1 MGILSVVKS
10 NLLPKIILL
19 HESLDAKVRDDLI
32 VIAHVNNLNSWFQPV
47 LGYSHFTP
55 EHLTQSH

>member
-1 MGILSVVKS
+1 MVKS
-10 NLLPKIILL
+10 NLLPRIILL

-32 VIAHVNNLNSWFQPV
+32 MIAHVNNPNSWFQPV

-55 EHLTQSH
+55 EHLTQSR